1 MVGRRKALMKELAQI
16 VLATAAA
23 LAWMVAP
30 VHAGDPAPASG
41 SIYNGQWSCEFRQ
54 ATKPGGT
61 LVKTAAYDDIV
72 NYLEVAVK
80 SSFQVDKNGS
90 FSWEERKNGS
100 CRGDRSITYIDGK
113 TTSDSFDMAA
123 VLKVAGQVV
132 DAKTR
137 ALKVTV
143 EFWAGTGRFA
153 NLGGGTTFVV
163 SADGSTQ
170 TYFPNIGPTF
180 TRHNPHPPFVWELK
194 PVSIEQQDLGPDQQ
208 REIVTYKGSRGI
220 KPPVA
225 GETVAGGGDYAT
237 EHIEIRQVR
246 ELKLVPRG

>member
-1 MVGRRKALMKELAQI
+1 MQSIAQRALIAVGLLC
-16 VLATAAA
+16 VLCWDAAPA
-23 LAWMVAP
+23 
-30 VHAGDPAPASG
+30 HAGDPAPSSG
-41 SIYNGQWSCEFRQ
+41 SIYDGQWSCEFRRVTRP
-54 ATKPGGT
+54 AGT
-61 LVKTAAYDDIV
+61 FVQTLGFLSSIE
-72 NYLEVAVK
+72 NELFVAVK

-90 FSWEERKNGS
+90 FSWEERKNSS
-100 CRGDRSITYIDGK
+100 CRGDTSYYLRDGK

-123 VLKVAGQVV
+123 VLKVAGQVA

-143 EFWAGTGRFA
+143 ESWAGSGLFV

-170 TYFPNIGPTF
+170 TYFPNIGPTI

-194 PVSIEQQDLGPDQQ
+194 PVSIERQDLSPDQQ

-225 GETVAGGGDYAT
+225 IETVAGGGDYKT